1 MNKPDEKTIRALELV
16 AKGVPSAAICE
27 RLGISRNHLYQIKHN
42 AKKPRPLVPQ
52 LDRACAQEAE

>member
-1 MNKPDEKTIRALELV
+1 MNKPDDKNARALELV

-42 AKKPRPLVPQ
+42 AKKPRRETPQ
-52 LDRACAQEAE
+52 VGAQAE